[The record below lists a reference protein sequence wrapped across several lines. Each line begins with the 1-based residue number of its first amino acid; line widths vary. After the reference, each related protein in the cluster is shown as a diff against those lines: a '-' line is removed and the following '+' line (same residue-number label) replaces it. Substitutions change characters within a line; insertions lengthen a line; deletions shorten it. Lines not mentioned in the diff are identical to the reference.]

1 MLFFFFLH
9 IEDAVECNDSCEWA
23 MDGICDDGSI
33 SRDLSLH
40 DDDYG
45 GFYGYY
51 GYYSDDG
58 DDGYYSDDGYL
69 APVCPQGTDCTDCG
83 GTVVIPPV
91 VCDNSC
97 QWSNDGFCDDTR
109 TSGLC
114 NLGTD
119 CHDCGPVGASNFTT
133 WDDDGWWDDDD
144 NYWEIDDTF
153 SHHNDDDGEHH
164 AGKLSSSEEGSTLAG
179 FGLFGIMASLLVLVG
194 IVFFSVKLYLNRNT
208 TNAAQQSVPATMT
221 KSDDVD
227 DTLTKVDKKSEKVI
241 DVPEIVIS
249 KVTKEVV

>member
-1 MLFFFFLH
+1 
-9 IEDAVECNDSCEWA
+9 

-33 SRDLSLH
+33 STDLSLH

-45 GFYGYY
+45 GFYYGYY

-58 DDGYYSDDGYL
+58 DDGYL

-83 GTVVIPPV
+83 GTVVIPP

-119 CHDCGPVGASNFTT
+119 CHDCGPVGASNYTT

-144 NYWEIDDTF
+144 NYWGID
-153 SHHNDDDGEHH
+153 DDDGEHH
-164 AGKLSSSEEGSTLAG
+164 AGKLSSSKEGSTLAG
-179 FGLFGIMASLLVLVG
+179 VMGGFGLFGSMTSLLVLVV

-208 TNAAQQSVPATMT
+208 TTNAAEQSVPATMT
-221 KSDDVD
+221 KIDDV
-227 DTLTKVDKKSEKVI
+227 DTLTKVEKKSEKII